1 MSFVRERCSRRRTV
15 QRWAACLSI
24 SLFSFACRS
33 STDEEPRSLE
43 VFSWW
48 VNPGESAALDAV
60 LGAFQE
66 EYTNTKVVRASPS
79 TPALAANQM
88 RSRMIS
94 GSPPDVFQSFG
105 GGEVLRWVLNNG
117 EDDSASLLEPISIA
131 PNAASL
137 TGVLPAFVR
146 NSLGVGTNLYAVPLD
161 IPRFNVLF
169 YNKRVLANNSL
180 KPPTTLDEI
189 HQIAAA
195 LKPKGIAPIAI
206 GARDGSVV
214 SQLLF
219 DAVLISQS
227 GVAFRDSYLRG
238 NENPTDPRIQTAL
251 TEVTAL
257 LAETNQDRHLLDWT
271 SAARTMID
279 GSSAMTLVGDW
290 AKAFFVSAGLEPDVD
305 FGVVPFP
312 GTQGVFVYGIGAF
325 SMPRGSSSPEA
336 ALDFIDFLATRK
348 ASDIFSA
355 EMGTSPARIDTD
367 RTRLDVIARRTLDE
381 LSSST
386 LTPARVTLIQN
397 YDLIA
402 ELDSTLRL
410 FSENGDQTAVLNT
423 LRSRYD
429 QF

>member
-1 MSFVRERCSRRRTV
+1 
-15 QRWAACLSI
+15 
-24 SLFSFACRS
+24 
-33 STDEEPRSLE
+33 
-43 VFSWW
+43 
-48 VNPGESAALDAV
+48 
-60 LGAFQE
+60 
-66 EYTNTKVVRASPS
+66 
-79 TPALAANQM
+79 LAAGQI

-105 GGEVLRWVLNNG
+105 GAEVLRWVLNNR
-117 EDDSASLLEPISIA
+117 EDDSASLLEPVSVA

-146 NSLGVGTNLYAVPLD
+146 NALGVGTNLYAVPLD

-180 KPPTTLDEI
+180 KPPTTLAEL
-189 HQIAAA
+189 HEIAAL
-195 LKPKGIAPIAI
+195 LKPKGIAPIAV

-219 DAVLISQS
+219 DAVLISQA

-238 NENPTDPRIQTAL
+238 KENPTDPRIQTAL
-251 TEVTAL
+251 TEVTNV

-271 SAARTMID
+271 AAARTMID

-305 FGVVPFP
+305 FGEVPFP
-312 GTQGVFVYGIGAF
+312 GTQGVFVYGIGGF
-325 SMPRGSSSPEA
+325 SMPRGSASPEA
-336 ALDFIDFLATRK
+336 ALDFLNFLATRK
-348 ASDIFSA
+348 ASDAFSA
-355 EMGTSPARIDTD
+355 DMGTSPARIDTD
-367 RTRLDVIARRTLDE
+367 RSQLDVIARRTLDE

-386 LTPARVTLIQN
+386 LTPARVTLVQN

-402 ELDSTLRL
+402 ELDAALRL
-410 FSENGDQTAVLNT
+410 FSENGDQAAVLST